1 MRPPAD
7 RRLAGGRR
15 LAVLLLPW
23 LYLALFALLYAVVVW
38 PRAGGG
44 HLPGILLAG
53 VAGEVFLVF
62 AVAAVTF
69 TRDVLAGR
77 YP

>member
-1 MRPPAD
+1 MPTPAD
-7 RRLAGGRR
+7 QRLAGGRR
-15 LAVLLLPW
+15 VVVLLLPW
-23 LYLALFALLYAVVVW
+23 LYLILFALLYATFVV
-38 PRAGGG
+38 PRVSGG
-44 HLPGILLAG
+44 HLLGILLAG

-69 TRDVLAGR
+69 TRDVLTGR

>member
-1 MRPPAD
+1 MEPPAD

-23 LYLALFALLYAVVVW
+23 LYLVLFALLYAVFVW

-44 HLPGILLAG
+44 HLLGILLAG

-62 AVAAVTF
+62 AAAAVTF
-69 TRDVLAGR
+69 TRDVLTGR

>member
-1 MRPPAD
+1 MTPPAD
-7 RRLAGGRR
+7 RRLSGGRR

-23 LYLALFALLYAVVVW
+23 LYLTLFALLYAVFVW
-38 PRAGGG
+38 PRASGG
-44 HLPGILLAG
+44 HLLGVLLAG

-69 TRDVLAGR
+69 TRDVLTGR